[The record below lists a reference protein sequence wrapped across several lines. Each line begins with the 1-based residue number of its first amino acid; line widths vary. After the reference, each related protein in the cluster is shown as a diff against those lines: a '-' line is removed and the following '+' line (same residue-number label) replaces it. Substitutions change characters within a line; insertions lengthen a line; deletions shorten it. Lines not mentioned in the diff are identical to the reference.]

1 MRILPAILGA
11 ASVAAAMSAATVAHA
26 EALGTLSPGVL
37 YSYMGGASPAH
48 GLGGELSFMHSPK
61 NDFKAYGG
69 FFQAQ
74 AYDFNGD
81 DPHPRLALGAQAGSY
96 FGAEAGVS
104 WRGET
109 ATHSETF
116 GTHLGI
122 YGAIGVFALALRGT
136 IPIVMPEV
144 IGKQPHSW
152 ELGLSMA
159 LKLPIPLYGRLIAIR

>member
-1 MRILPAILGA
+1 MVP
-11 ASVAAAMSAATVAHA
+11 TAHA
-26 EALGTLSPGVL
+26 SLT
-37 YSYMGGASPAH
+37 SPASTGRVPRVSTRGRESSH
-48 GLGGELSFMHSPK
+48 ANFASHTRRSKRSFRDERG
-61 NDFKAYGG
+61 NGG

-81 DPHPRLALGAQAGSY
+81 APHPRLALGAQAGSY
-96 FGAEAGVS
+96 FGAEAGVT

-109 ATHSETF
+109 ATRSKTF

-122 YGAIGVFALALRGT
+122 YGSIGVFALALRGT

-159 LKLPIPLYGRLIAIR
+159 LKIPIPLYGRLIAIR